1 MRAGRQ
7 WIIAGLGALLLPLPA
22 GAQDVPRVDTQRG
35 VTVSGRAR
43 PDYDPVGIR
52 LGGFRAD
59 AAAEIGAGYDSNILG
74 NNNGRL
80 SDGFA
85 SLGAEAGVRSDWSTH
100 ALGVTG
106 RVLNRTYA
114 SEGQQDWTDFAVG
127 LYGRYDF
134 TPYTSVSAAYNLVQE
149 HLSAS
154 SIDVQEAGL
163 ARPVP
168 YYYNEFNVQAQTRLN
183 RLGFLALANWR
194 GYRFSNV
201 DAGPAAVPGQ
211 LPPGDVSVFDFDSI
225 IGAVGTSYELSPG
238 RFVNATLRY
247 QNINYSDASQSPRD
261 SNTWEG
267 TVGFTYDFDGVW
279 GFNGEVGYLQR
290 DYSGAGI
297 KTLSAPAF
305 RGTLTWQ
312 PTLLTSVSAFV
323 GRSVRESIRDN
334 AVSYTA
340 TVGSLRVD
348 HEYLRNVIVG
358 AEAGVEWDQYQQPS
372 QSSTDAY
379 GAVSARWLINRSF
392 SLVGSYQYSWRLNAS
407 AGLPDYN
414 RNLVQFSLRM
424 AL

>member
-1 MRAGRQ
+1 M
-7 WIIAGLGALLLPLPA
+7 IAGLGAVLFPLSA
-22 GAQDVPRVDTQRG
+22 EAQDVPRVDTQRG

-43 PDYDPVGIR
+43 PDYDAAGVR
-52 LGGFRAD
+52 LGAFRAD
-59 AAAEIGAGYDSNILG
+59 AAAEIGGGYDSNLLG
-74 NNNGRL
+74 SNTQRL
-80 SDGFA
+80 SDGYA
-85 SLGAEAGVRSDWSTH
+85 NLGAEGSVRSDWSTH
-100 ALGVTG
+100 ALGLTG
-106 RVLNRTYA
+106 RVMQRTYA
-114 SEGQQDWTDFAVG
+114 NESQQDWTDFAVG
-127 LYGRYDF
+127 AYGRYDF
-134 TPYTSVSAAYNLVQE
+134 TPYTNVSAAYNLVQE
-149 HLSAS
+149 HLSAT
-154 SIDVQEAGL
+154 SIDVQQAGL

-183 RLGFLALANWR
+183 RVGLLAVGNWR

-201 DAGPAAVPGQ
+201 DAGPPTSPGQ
-211 LPPGDVSVFDFDSI
+211 LPPGEVSVYDFNSI
-225 IGAVGTSYELSPG
+225 IGAVGASYELSPG
-238 RFVNATLRY
+238 RFANATVRY
-247 QNINYSDASQSPRD
+247 QNINYSDSSQSPRD

-267 TVGFTYDFDGVW
+267 VVGFTYDFDGVW

-290 DYSGAGI
+290 EYTGPGI
-297 KTLSAPAF
+297 KTLSAPSF

-312 PTLLTSVSAFV
+312 PTLLTTVSAFV
-323 GRSVRESIRDN
+323 GRSVRESIRGN

-358 AEAGVEWDQYQQPS
+358 AEAGVEQDEYQQPS

-379 GAVSARWLINRSF
+379 GAVSARWLINRNF

-414 RNLVQFSLRM
+414 RNLVQISLRM